1 MKKKLLAMLLSA
13 LMLMTCAAA
22 ATSAQTKTA
31 DALYDLGLFKG
42 TDTGYEL
49 DRTLSRAE
57 GVTLLVRLIGKEAEA
72 QKGGFALPFTD
83 VDAWAKGYIGY
94 AYANN
99 ITKGV
104 SETEFNS
111 TGTMAE
117 YMFLTLTLRALGYSD
132 SGENAQFSW
141 DKPYELA
148 SDVGLVTTT
157 TPDSNFTRGDAV
169 AVFWKALNAEL
180 NGSEMTLSESLI
192 EQKVFTK
199 AQFNAAVSTQKNGR
213 PAAPA
218 VGGGSTGGGS
228 SKPSGGS
235 TTGGSTTGGAA
246 TSGPAAGITYEDYM
260 AMSGEEQMALSEKFT
275 DLGEFISWL
284 GGVKDAYDAEQEKN
298 EIIID
303 GDTVIDLEQ
312 IINGSK

>member
-1 MKKKLLAMLLSA
+1 MKKKLLAMLLTA

-22 ATSAQTKTA
+22 ATSVQNTA

-72 QKGGFALPFTD
+72 KEGGFDIPFTD
-83 VDAWAKGYIGY
+83 VDEWAEGYIGY
-94 AYANN
+94 AYSNN

-104 SETEFNS
+104 SDTEFNS
-111 TGTMAE
+111 AGTMAE

-132 SGENAQFSW
+132 SGEEAQFSW

-148 SDVGLVTTT
+148 KDAGLVATT

-169 AVFWKALNAEL
+169 AVFWKALNADLYGE
-180 NGSEMTLSESLI
+180 EKTLADSLI
-192 EQKVFTK
+192 EQKVFTE
-199 AQFNAAVSTQKNGR
+199 AQFSAAASTQKNGS
-213 PAAPA
+213 PATPPA
-218 VGGGSTGGGS
+218 GGSSGGGS
-228 SKPSGGS
+228 SKPSGGGS
-235 TTGGSTTGGAA
+235 SRPSGGSSGGAA

-260 AMSGEEQMALSEKFT
+260 AMSGEDQMALAEEFPNI
-275 DLGEFISWL
+275 GEFITWL
-284 GGVKDAYDAEQEKN
+284 GSVKDAYDAEQEEN

-303 GDTVIDLEQ
+303 GNTVIDLEQ
-312 IINGSK
+312 IINGGK